1 MVVRRRSNPNIRFY
15 IAIAI
20 ILVLIG
26 ALLFVVFYGGSEEI
40 TERGVLEFSMDASAV
55 IIRDE
60 TAYVASPF
68 TRIKYGAH
76 EGSLVKNG
84 DELATVF
91 RLGYNDELM
100 VALLDDRE
108 QVYKEQLKLIGS
120 AKDEKLDEIEAGI
133 VGLQNRVTAAVMGDS
148 GEDLA
153 SLQEQLDSALLARRE
168 YLLKVQAKEELNA
181 LYAKEANQLDIV
193 EKWTEVVKAEGPGRV
208 SYYFDG
214 YEQAINKEK
223 LGLVTSD
230 LLRSALKGS
239 GAASWTTDDGTRVCR
254 IVDPNHWYVA
264 FLTQNEELTRV
275 SFDMEYEVEVKGY
288 GSFKG
293 TALDPVISGNY
304 AINIIEVNDDIGGLI
319 DVRTADVHITSS
331 ASGIKV
337 KSDAIKFE
345 NGFAY
350 IELVLS
356 ESHYRMRVDVL
367 AVNEEYAIVRP
378 HDSGDSL
385 NEGVRYWKAK

>member
-1 MVVRRRSNPNIRFY
+1 MAVRRRSNPNIRFY

-26 ALLFVVFYGGSEEI
+26 ALLFLVFFGGTEEI
-40 TERGVLEFSMDASAV
+40 TERGVMEFSADAEAV

-60 TAYVASPF
+60 LTYVAPQF

-76 EGSLVKNG
+76 EGSLVKPG

-108 QVYKEQLKLIGS
+108 QVYNEQLKLIGS
-120 AKDEKLDEIEAGI
+120 AKDEKLDEIEAA
-133 VGLQNRVTAAVMGDS
+133 VCELQERVTASVMGGS

-153 SLQEQLDSALLARRE
+153 SLQEQLGEALAQRRE

-193 EKWTEVVKAEGPGRV
+193 EKWTEKIKAEGAGRV

-214 YEQAINKEK
+214 YEQAINHEK
-223 LGLVTSD
+223 LSLVTSD

-254 IVDPNHWYVA
+254 IVSPDHWYVA
-264 FLTQNEELTRV
+264 FLTEDDELTRV
-275 SFDMEYEVEVKGY
+275 AKGMEYEVAVAGY
-288 GSFKG
+288 GTYSG
-293 TALDPVISGNY
+293 VALDPVISGDK
-304 AINIIEVNDDIGGLI
+304 AINIIEVNADIGGLI
-319 DVRTADVHITSS
+319 DVRTAKVRVTSS

-337 KSDAIKFE
+337 KSDAVRFE

-350 IELVLS
+350 VELVLS

-367 AVNEEYAIVRP
+367 AVKDDQAIVRP
-378 HDSGDSL
+378 HDPSDSL
-385 NEGVRYWKAK
+385 NEGVRYWIAK